1 MIVFEGIRAWVLRR
15 ENKKMY
21 ASYMYYTLPRV
32 DNLPNYSV
40 YHSSTTCPGNPLEIK
55 GRGEVGAIGL
65 PLEVINAIT
74 DTVGNNNPFMPAT
87 PAAVWTALQDMGIK
101 LVAA

>member
-1 MIVFEGIRAWVLRR
+1 
-15 ENKKMY
+15 MY

-40 YHSSTTCPGNPLEIK
+40 YYSSTTCPGNPLEIK

-74 DTVGNNNPFMPAT
+74 DTVSNNNTSMLAT
-87 PAAVWTALQDMGIK
+87 PAAVWTVLQDMDIK
-101 LVAA
+101 LAAE

>member
-1 MIVFEGIRAWVLRR
+1 M
-15 ENKKMY
+15 
-21 ASYMYYTLPRV
+21 
-32 DNLPNYSV
+32 

-65 PLEVINAIT
+65 PLEVINAIIG
-74 DTVGNNNPFMPAT
+74 TVGNNNPSMPAT

-101 LVAA
+101 LAAD

>member
-1 MIVFEGIRAWVLRR
+1 
-15 ENKKMY
+15 MY
-21 ASYMYYTLPRV
+21 ASYMYYTFPRV

-55 GRGEVGAIGL
+55 SRGEVGAIGL

-74 DTVGNNNPFMPAT
+74 DTVGNNSPFMLAPPT
-87 PAAVWTALQDMGIK
+87 VVWSALQDMGIK
-101 LVAA
+101 LAAE

>member
-1 MIVFEGIRAWVLRR
+1 
-15 ENKKMY
+15 MY
-21 ASYMYYTLPRV
+21 ASYIYYTLPRV

-55 GRGEVGAIGL
+55 GRGEAGANGL
-65 PLEVINAIT
+65 SLEVINAIT

-101 LVAA
+101 LAAE